1 MRLGHIGEKI
11 LQAPTKKK
19 SLEGAST
26 CKIELGGH
34 GVLDKKTKV
43 KFGTSTHRSEGLFD
57 CDHASIWGPVKA
69 ASLGSH
75 RYFVSFIDNLS
86 RHCWIYPIK
95 KFEALGMLV
104 RWKNMM
110 EKQTGRKIKE
120 LQISNV
126 EKYNNQFL
134 QFGQTQVLVLT
145 SQMEYMSWLRKST
158 TLCLRRFGIF
168 CLMHD

>member
-1 MRLGHIGEKI
+1 MK
-11 LQAPTKKK
+11 
-19 SLEGAST
+19 
-26 CKIELGGH
+26 LGGY

-110 EKQTGRKIKE
+110 EKQTGRKIKV
-120 LQISNV
+120 LQIDRV
-126 EKYNNQFL
+126 EEYKDNSFNL
-134 QFGQTQVLVLT
+134 AKTLVLIFT
-145 SQMEYMSWLRKST
+145 SQIEYMRWLR
-158 TLCLRRFGIF
+158 R
-168 CLMHD
+168 